1 MPMQALLAKSST
13 LRSFL
18 QSAARERSVNGDQ
31 SLAQSLSLVTKNRDI
46 AFALD
51 HTFLIQSHTPG
62 VDQFPRAPWSCE
74 TSISHIELIN
84 HVIER
89 LLVRKRAMNWEDAN
103 ILTLG
108 YREATPGAAGHRVTQ
123 SNAILFYHPNMLVA
137 ALKKPLW
144 ESLHQLMGDD
154 LMMHLL
160 LNYTL
165 ILQLKGAP
173 GSYMQLAGKSLRQQ
187 KRVAS
192 ATCADKTKREVSINL
207 VMYARYFQKDRV
219 FASSHVLVKAS
230 KTGDPISRT
239 EASRVLQLIFPDA
252 AGRKRLPKRL
262 INLIPTIQSMVSR
275 FKSCKVDELA
285 GKLIPV
291 HSEFRKFMAENPNI
305 KAKIAEKAADAKSS
319 SQPIL
324 PPIVRKALD
333 DGYLSQSE
341 AVVGASGDRKRKRR
355 EEAIEMLSH
364 VSVESLKNDKAVH
377 ADKKQKTADD
387 SHVTIP
393 KRSSRGTSD
402 LTKLQQHKEDIKKLL
417 TFAVP
422 KKKIYRMVRK
432 LVATVIPKDLW
443 GSSHTKKN
451 WKCVKSMLR
460 KLIFSRKFDIFSLK
474 KCAEE
479 FQVTNVEWMKLQT
492 DTKFCPPNER
502 AKRHQLFEDL
512 LWWVMS
518 SLVFPLLR
526 NLYYI
531 TEAEGMANEIAYYQR
546 PVWNVISTL
555 ALDDLEGGILQPS
568 SEQTLPNNQE
578 RQLST
583 SRLRLLPKSSGI
595 RPLMNL
601 STAVEQD
608 KVSVNRSMEA
618 VHRVLTF
625 EMERHPKR
633 LLGASVRN
641 IDEIYKRLKPL
652 FREISSCPR
661 CAERRRA
668 SGDTPMA
675 YCVSVD
681 VERCFDT
688 IRPRK
693 LYQMLKK
700 ALQEEE
706 YLIRKHWVGH
716 QVAPTSADGEE
727 SLPFFFKLERP
738 AFPSGQL
745 LEFDDLAAQSVKRDS
760 MFVDGVIYDLLKKTK
775 ALQLLKEHL
784 STNVV
789 QIDGHNYVQRCGIP
803 QGSVLSTTLCN
814 LYYAHFERRVLRKR
828 LPEVCDPT
836 IVPVDCCQHEEL
848 FRYTDDFMY
857 ITTDLKRAR
866 RFFDVMHEGNEEYG
880 CFVNLA
886 KSQANFKAV
895 DGEQQASGS
904 GAQESERCISW
915 CGMLI
920 DPDNLQLYVSY
931 EKLSS
936 SLLSGSIPL
945 NETKAAQD
953 FFVNKVVSAIRQ
965 RWHALYFDPELL
977 SQDTIH
983 VNLFQMLVV
992 AARRFTILIEML
1004 PFVNRDMHF
1013 FHGCILRILKKMTK
1027 GIHRSLELASE
1038 SGQKSQTKKA
1048 SKSSYQAQKHQVWTI
1063 GLHAFQL
1070 TIQAKRDR
1078 TTADKSVSER
1088 RQCQWQT
1095 LLDALRTEQENS
1107 KQRATKIQGT
1117 LTADLEWLLHDRR
1130 NASVLKQCLQLDSS
1144 CRTVHVLH
1152 K

>member
-31 SLAQSLSLVTKNRDI
+31 SLAQSLSLVTKNHDI

-165 ILQLKGAP
+165 IVQLKGAP

-187 KRVAS
+187 NRVAS
-192 ATCADKTKREVSINL
+192 GTCAGKAKREVSINL

-239 EASRVLQLIFPDA
+239 EASRVLQSIFPDA

-275 FKSCKVDELA
+275 FKPCKVEELA

-305 KAKIAEKAADAKSS
+305 KAKIAEKAAEAKSS
-319 SQPIL
+319 SQPML
-324 PPIVRKALD
+324 PPIVRKALN

-341 AVVGASGDRKRKRR
+341 AVVGPSGDRKRKRR
-355 EEAIEMLSH
+355 EDAVEMLSH
-364 VSVESLKNDKAVH
+364 VSVGSLKNDKAVH
-377 ADKKQKTADD
+377 ADKKQKTADA
-387 SHVTIP
+387 SHVASS

-402 LTKLQQHKEDIKKLL
+402 LTRLQQHKEDIKTLL

-422 KKKIYRMVRK
+422 KKKIYR
-432 LVATVIPKDLW
+432 L
-443 GSSHTKKN
+443 
-451 WKCVKSMLR
+451 CVKSMLR

-474 KCAEE
+474 KCAEK
-479 FQVTNVEWMKLQT
+479 FQVTNMEWMKQT
-492 DTKFCPPNER
+492 DTQFCPPNER
-502 AKRHQLFEDL
+502 VKRHQLFEDL

-526 NLYYI
+526 NLFYI

-568 SEQTLPNNQE
+568 NEQTLPTNPE

-601 STAVEQD
+601 STAVKQD

-633 LLGASVRN
+633 FLGASVRN
-641 IDEIYKRLKPL
+641 IDEIYKRVKPL
-652 FREISSCPR
+652 FREISSCPQ

-700 ALQEEE
+700 AIQEEE

-738 AFPSGQL
+738 AYPSGQL
-745 LEFDDLAAQSVKRDS
+745 LEFDELAAQSVKRDS

-836 IVPVDCCQHEEL
+836 IVPVECCQHEEL

-866 RFFDVMHEGNEEYG
+866 KFFDVMHEGNEEYG

-895 DGEQQASGS
+895 DGEQQALGS
-904 GAQESERCISW
+904 GAQESQRCISW

-920 DPDNLQLYVSY
+920 DPNNLQLYVNY

-953 FFVNKVVSAIRQ
+953 FFVTKVVSAIRQ

-1013 FHGCILRILKKMTK
+1013 FHECILRILKKMTK
-1027 GIHRSLELASE
+1027 GIHRSLELVSE
-1038 SGQKSQTKKA
+1038 SGQKSQSRKTPKP
-1048 SKSSYQAQKHQVWTI
+1048 SYHAQKHQVWTI

-1078 TTADKSVSER
+1078 TEADKSVSG
-1088 RQCQWQT
+1088 RQQCPWQT
-1095 LLDALRTEQENS
+1095 LLDALRTEQENF

-1117 LTADLEWLLHDRR
+1117 LTADLEWLMHDRR

-1144 CRTVHVLH
+1144 CRTALH